1 LQKGN
6 IQKKKRLILDLSA
19 PHNDHDI
26 SINGLIDR
34 DKCSMSYI
42 KIDDAIK
49 IITQYGKSALLC
61 KYDISDAFKSIPVK
75 SDQWPLLC
83 MKWKSSYYYYV
94 RLSFGCR
101 LSPIIFDTLSRV
113 ICYIAEK
120 NYKIKHI
127 LHLLDDFLTID
138 PPNYTTERTMAL
150 MTMIFNR
157 LNIPLAT
164 HQTLGPTTCLEYL
177 GIILDIEK
185 LEARLPQDKVDRIC
199 EFIKIILHES
209 SCTKRELLQLLGHM
223 NFATC
228 VIIPGRSFVSYLIEL
243 STSVTVKEL
252 HYYVHLNKE
261 CRVDLQFYPFLKV
274 GMVSTCFMIIL
285 IRLTLT

>member
-1 LQKGN
+1 MRHHPDKTCLEYLCSGLRNGCDTLAKTNNITTKECKNKLTARLQGNVVTELIEKEVQKGFVYGPFSEPPFKN
-6 IQKKKRLILDLSA
+6 YRVSPIGVAEGKYSKKKRLILDLSA
-19 PHNDHDI
+19 PHSDHDI

-49 IITQYGKSALLC
+49 IVTQYGKSTLLC
-61 KYDISDAFKSIPVK
+61 KYDISDAFKIIPVK
-75 SDQWPLLC
+75 SYQWSLFC

-101 LSPIIFDTLSRV
+101 RSPIIVDTPSRV
-113 ICYIAEK
+113 VCYIAEK

-138 PPNYTTERTMAL
+138 PPNYTAERTMPL

-157 LNIPLAT
+157 LSIPLAT
-164 HQTLGPTTCLEYL
+164 HKTLGPTTCLEYL
-177 GIILDIEK
+177 GIIFDTEK

-199 EFIKIILHES
+199 EFIKII
-209 SCTKRELLQLLGHM
+209 
-223 NFATC
+223 
-228 VIIPGRSFVSYLIEL
+228 
-243 STSVTVKEL
+243 
-252 HYYVHLNKE
+252 
-261 CRVDLQFYPFLKV
+261 
-274 GMVSTCFMIIL
+274 
-285 IRLTLT
+285 